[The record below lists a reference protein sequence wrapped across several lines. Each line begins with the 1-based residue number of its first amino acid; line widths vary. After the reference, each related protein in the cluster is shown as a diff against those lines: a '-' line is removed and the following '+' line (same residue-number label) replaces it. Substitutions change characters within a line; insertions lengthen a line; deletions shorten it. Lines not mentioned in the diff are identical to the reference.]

1 MKNKNKFKLIV
12 VIIGIIV
19 MCGSLL
25 LIFGGSKEK
34 VGSKDDIIVTYEKGS
49 EIKIDEFN
57 KKYVNTITVE
67 NKSNEDTT
75 YKFIFKDVK
84 NTVKESSKFL
94 YKVTAEDNSIAPEV
108 GKSQMPGGELTLF
121 PNVY

>member
-49 EIKIDEFN
+49 EIKIDD
-57 KKYVNTITVE
+57 I
-67 NKSNEDTT
+67 
-75 YKFIFKDVK
+75 I
-84 NTVKESSKFL
+84 
-94 YKVTAEDNSIAPEV
+94 
-108 GKSQMPGGELTLF
+108 
-121 PNVY
+121 